1 MGSFIDNCVAAVPAV
16 ARAVPAVNPGRLGRL
31 QGPGGL
37 RGRAALRGLLG
48 HGQSVPASA
57 RPDPRAGRRPGH
69 DPDTTWTPALGA
81 ETEKGSQVAETT
93 TTLLGRRLR
102 LHAIITNVAAERM
115 TAAEVEA
122 HHRLRGGIPEDTIRA
137 LKNDSGMIQAPVQS
151 SFDPWPQRP
160 PFLNVAARLVRHG
173 RRLPPPRGG
182 SVHQV
187 VKRSAFEARVQP
199 STETRPA
206 SVVGGRS
213 DVSVQHETPRSLL
226 TSTTDFRVG
235 DRGRLG
241 ECGASSGDVPLV
253 RPTPTGARVHA
264 ARPRSCAVRRSL

>member
-151 SFDPWPQRP
+151 SFGTGCTGRPPAWRTTSACGCAPLAAAAALPQRRRP
-160 PFLNVAARLVRHG
+160 PGPPRPPPTPTS
-173 RRLPPPRGG
+173 RRLSPPGC
-182 SVHQV
+182 Q
-187 VKRSAFEARVQP
+187 AEC
-199 STETRPA
+199 
-206 SVVGGRS
+206 
-213 DVSVQHETPRSLL
+213 
-226 TSTTDFRVG
+226 FR
-235 DRGRLG
+235 
-241 ECGASSGDVPLV
+241 GASS
-253 RPTPTGARVHA
+253 TEH
-264 ARPRSCAVRRSL
+264 